1 MLFCGRYGIITMYRH
16 AKGFAVPVRELLYIT
31 LRQGGLNMGGISNV
45 TTGLAAYGYAGVQT
59 KKPVGKTEKA
69 ESASAAAKS
78 SAAKETDSSRRLYTA
93 GTTVGEPKLSEKA
106 ESYYEELKKKHGNMD
121 FILVSSD
128 MKDTAKSLAG
138 SFANPYKPVVLID
151 EDKIEK
157 MASDEKYREKY
168 ENLIEQGAS
177 KMDDFKKQ
185 LASSG
190 AQTANYGMQVKD
202 DGTVS
207 YFATMSKSFDDTRT
221 KLAAKRA
228 EKKELEKAEAKK
240 AEKKEASEK
249 LEEKRAETDELEE
262 LSEDEA
268 KEILGSFETLE
279 SDSIEGLLRKVQD
292 FSQNVLTD
300 RTKTVAE
307 RAVGSKFDFSL

>member
-1 MLFCGRYGIITMYRH
+1 
-16 AKGFAVPVRELLYIT
+16 
-31 LRQGGLNMGGISNV
+31 MGGISNI
-45 TTGLAAYGYAGVQT
+45 TTGLAAYGYSVKTEA
-59 KKPVGKTEKA
+59 KKQAEKTEKKT
-69 ESASAAAKS
+69 EYEEKTSSAAKS
-78 SAAKETDSSRRLYTA
+78 SSTSQTDSSRRLYTA

-106 ESYYEELKKKHGNMD
+106 EKYYEELKKKYGNMD

-138 SFANPYKPVVLID
+138 SFANPNKPVVLID

-157 MASDEKYREKY
+157 MATDEKYREKY
-168 ENLIEQGAS
+168 ENLIAQGAS

-190 AQTANYGMQVKD
+190 AQVANYGMQVKD

-207 YFATMSKSFDDTRT
+207 YFATMSKSFDETRS
-221 KLAAKRA
+221 KLAEKRA
-228 EKKELEKAEAKK
+228 AKKEAEAAEAKK
-240 AEKKEASEK
+240 LEKKEAAEK
-249 LEEKRAETDELEE
+249 LEEERTETEELDD

-279 SDSIEGLLRKVQD
+279 ADSLEGLLRKVQD

-300 RTKTVAE
+300 RTKTAAE
-307 RAVGSKFDFSL
+307 RAVGSNFDFSL

>member
-1 MLFCGRYGIITMYRH
+1 MYRH
-16 AKGFAVPVRELLYIT
+16 LKGFMVPVRELLYIA

-45 TTGLAAYGYAGVQT
+45 TAGLAAYGYAGVR
-59 KKPVGKTEKA
+59 PGKTAEKA
-69 ESASAAAKS
+69 EKEQSAPAAAKS
-78 SAAKETDSSRRLYTA
+78 NPAKETDPSRRLYTA

-106 ESYYEELKKKHGNMD
+106 ESYYESLKKKYGNMD

-168 ENLIEQGAS
+168 ENLIDQGAS

-190 AQTANYGMQVKD
+190 AQVANYGMQVKD

-207 YFATMSKSFDDTRT
+207 YFATMSKSFDDTRS

-240 AEKKEASEK
+240 AEKKEAAEK
-249 LEEKRAETDELEE
+249 LEEKRTETDELEE

-268 KEILGSFETLE
+268 KEILGSFETIE
-279 SDSIEGLLRKVQD
+279 SDSLEGLLRKVQD
-292 FSQNVLTD
+292 FSQSVLTD
-300 RTKTVAE
+300 RTKTAAE
-307 RAVGSKFDFSL
+307 RAVGSNFDFSL